1 MKKILFMLSITV
13 AMTVLISCSDSKAKT
28 TKVESIAQ
36 IQQRE
41 GIPVVVEKI
50 KKTKL
55 EKWSDYTGDLE
66 GTEQVT
72 VFGLLGD
79 DLKDV
84 NVVIGDIVEKDEV
97 IAEFSTDNVAAKY
110 RQAQINMETVER
122 TYNRMKSVYEAGGF
136 SKQKLDE
143 IEAQYKVA
151 VENFNATSKLIK
163 IKSPISGV
171 VVDVFVDKGERVDP
185 KTPICKIA
193 KISELKTTIYVDES
207 EIINFSKGQHVD
219 VRWDAYK
226 NKRFNGSV
234 NKISLSADPR
244 RRGFAVEIL
253 VDNSKMLLKPGIFA
267 DINVRTTN
275 KSDIIK
281 IPRTAIMKN
290 DEKKYIFVSK
300 NNIAEKKEIITGLES
315 GNFVEIISGLN
326 VDENLI
332 INGQSLLNDKAKV
345 KIVEMKGESSNLT
358 EKVKSQIL
366 KS

>member
-1 MKKILFMLSITV
+1 MKKILFMLSIAAV
-13 AMTVLISCSDSKAKT
+13 MTVLISCSDSKAET

-41 GIPVVVEKI
+41 GRPVVVEKV
-50 KKTKL
+50 KKTNL

-72 VFGLLGD
+72 VFSMLGD

-84 NVVIGDIVEKDEV
+84 NVAIGDIVKKDEV
-97 IAEFSTDNVAAKY
+97 VAEFSTDNVAAKY
-110 RQAQINMETVER
+110 KQAKIGMETVEK

-143 IEAQYKVA
+143 VEAQYKVA

-163 IKSPISGV
+163 IKTPISGV
-171 VVDVFVDKGERVDP
+171 IVDVFVDKGERVGP
-185 KTPICKIA
+185 KTPICKVA
-193 KISELKTTIYVDES
+193 KISELKTTIYIDES
-207 EIINFSKGQHVD
+207 EIINFSKGQYVD

-226 NKRFNGSV
+226 NKKFNGRV
-234 NKISLSADPR
+234 NKISLSADPKK
-244 RRGFAVEIL
+244 RGFAVEIL

-290 DEKKYIFVSK
+290 DERKYIFVSK
-300 NNIAEKKEIITGLES
+300 NNIAERKEVTTGLES

-332 INGQSLLNDKAKV
+332 IDGQSLLNDKAKI
-345 KIVEMKGESSNLT
+345 KIIEIRGENNNLA
-358 EKVKSQIL
+358 KKI
-366 KS
+366 